1 MVEMLETAHILHSC
15 TPRSLVILDEIGRGT
30 STFDGLAIAWS
41 VAEYL
46 ANRPDVRPITL
57 FATHYHELT
66 KLADDLPHGKN
77 WRITLQE
84 REGEI
89 IFLRRVV
96 EGKAGR
102 SYGIQVAKLA
112 GLPSPVLDRANEI
125 LEILQ
130 QQKLKIDLEAKT
142 RKSGSDNDTLFL
154 NLPGIEEPE

>member
-1 MVEMLETAHILHSC
+1 
-15 TPRSLVILDEIGRGT
+15 LVILDEIGRGT

-46 ANRPDVRPITL
+46 ANRPDLRPITL

-66 KLADDLPHGKN
+66 RLADDLPHGKN

-84 REGEI
+84 RGGDI

-102 SYGIQVAKLA
+102 SYGIEVAKLA
-112 GLPSPVLDRANEI
+112 GLPGSVIDRSNEI
-125 LEILQ
+125 LAILE
-130 QQKLKIDLEAKT
+130 QQKLRVELKT
-142 RKSGSDNDTLFL
+142 RTTKVRAENDTLFL
-154 NLPGIEEPE
+154 PLPGIPEGGGSKAD